1 MKNQCAEEYKQ
12 AFDNGAKWAIKRIK
26 EKVENLKN
34 FSDEKGLCHSYSLVL
49 DELARIEELFDKK

>member
-1 MKNQCAEEYKQ
+1 MATTNSE
-12 AFDNGAKWAIKRIK
+12 II
-26 EKVENLKN
+26 KVENLKN